1 MEVTI
6 WLVEVPMSTSSL
18 DHLVGA
24 GEQGERDFEP
34 ERFCGLE
41 V

>member
-24 GEQGERDFEP
+24 GEHPRVTTAILM
-34 ERFCGLE
+34 CSH
-41 V
+41 